1 MYFDL
6 NIPYIPEIDD
16 KNTDRLR
23 LILARFSSIAE
34 SVIALNHV
42 IDDLNKA
49 KTIQPIPYD
58 NVHHPIV
65 QLTRVTIETD
75 VPPSNEE
82 INMLRSSYQLVALRT
97 SNETTFKIACQS
109 LDVDIISMDCS
120 KRLPFRLDQSIVR
133 DAMKRGIL
141 FEICYGA
148 GTRDNTQRVYVLQM
162 SKELIAT
169 TGGDNLIVS
178 SEANTVSDIRAP
190 FDVMYLM
197 KAFGLPNDKAKF
209 TTEKN
214 GERLFRK
221 LRS

>member
-1 MYFDL
+1 
-6 NIPYIPEIDD
+6 
-16 KNTDRLR
+16 
-23 LILARFSSIAE
+23 
-34 SVIALNHV
+34 
-42 IDDLNKA
+42 
-49 KTIQPIPYD
+49 
-58 NVHHPIV
+58 
-65 QLTRVTIETD
+65 
-75 VPPSNEE
+75 EE
-82 INMLRSSYQLVALRT
+82 INRLRSRYQLVALRT
-97 SNETTFKIACQS
+97 NNETTFKIACQT

-120 KRLPFRLDQSIVR
+120 KRLPFRLDQSIVK

-221 LRS
+221 LR